1 MDTKQGGA
9 RFGGLVRM
17 ASVTMLIGLVA
28 CGDGGPET
36 PRAVAPRFDVKNF
49 SDPTT
54 IDNKWLPLAPGTQFT
69 FEGAVEGAQGSA
81 PRRVVFTVTDLT
93 KVINGVS
100 TLVMWDRDYSGDQLA
115 EAEITFFA
123 QDDDGT
129 VWLLGEYPEE
139 YDGGRFEG
147 APSSWIA
154 GLAGAKAGILMPAK
168 PEKGGRPYIQGLA
181 PDVDFYDVAT
191 VYRVGQE
198 TCVPTSCYQDVMVID
213 EWDPLA
219 QPQDGHQLKYQAPG
233 VGNIRVEAMGGQE
246 QETLVLTKFEKL
258 GPEALAEAR
267 QEAMRL
273 DRRAYLV
280 NARYAATTPAEQCL
294 GSCRGLQA
302 T

>member
-1 MDTKQGGA
+1 
-9 RFGGLVRM
+9 
-17 ASVTMLIGLVA
+17 
-28 CGDGGPET
+28 
-36 PRAVAPRFDVKNF
+36 
-49 SDPTT
+49 
-54 IDNKWLPLAPGTQFT
+54 
-69 FEGAVEGAQGSA
+69 
-81 PRRVVFTVTDLT
+81 
-93 KVINGVS
+93 
-100 TLVMWDRDYSGDQLA
+100 MWDRDFSGDQLA

-123 QDDDGT
+123 QDDKRT

-139 YDGGRFEG
+139 YDGEKFEG

-154 GLAGAKAGILMPAK
+154 GLAGAKAGILMPGK
-168 PEKGGRPYIQGLA
+168 PRKGGHPYLQGLA

-191 VYRVGQE
+191 VYRAGQE
-198 TCVPTSCYQDVMVID
+198 TCVPTGCYQDVMVID

-246 QETLVLTKFEKL
+246 QETLVLTKVEKL
-258 GPEALAEAR
+258 SPEALAEAR

-280 NARYAATTPAEQCL
+280 NARYQATRPAEQCL
-294 GSCRGLQA
+294 GSCRGVQA